1 LITFTSS
8 SAAMDGPTFKQTTNK
23 HTNTQTSEQILRGPA
38 RRRVAARTAA
48 PKHRAVRQAAAV
60 GAESV
65 KSARRV
71 TAQRRGRRWGRRHC
85 TLTPIGLAMPR
96 KYSMCAPSSRT
107 SGVRLFAPMPFLP
120 PFPSRTA
127 APHRSG
133 RADARP
139 SAVAWTGTSVVPF
152 AVAWSLRLRASASH
166 ALRCAGQCKP
176 WARAA
181 RSRRQACV
189 GAAVDGV
196 ARCTLV
202 LRTTDTY
209 RTQRTT
215 HAAHSNGDSARH
227 TARSVPPQRSAQ
239 CFALRSGACGRRSRG
254 SARRGCTTCSPPA
267 AARPRRLHAALD
279 MLRTAGRRHHSG
291 PWRAFIGAGAPR
303 VPRVLREYPRV
314 RHPPCG

>member
-1 LITFTSS
+1 MGRPST
-8 SAAMDGPTFKQTTNK
+8 KQQ
-23 HTNTQTSEQILRGPA
+23 TNTQTSEPIPRGPA

>member
-1 LITFTSS
+1 MITFTSS

-139 SAVAWTGTSVVPF
+139 SAVAWTGTSGVPF
-152 AVAWSLRLRASASH
+152 AVAWFLRLRASASH

-196 ARCTLV
+196 ARWYCVQQT
-202 LRTTDTY
+202 RTARSVQ
-209 RTQRTT
+209 RTQRT
-215 HAAHSNGDSARH
+215 
-227 TARSVPPQRSAQ
+227 
-239 CFALRSGACGRRSRG
+239 
-254 SARRGCTTCSPPA
+254 
-267 AARPRRLHAALD
+267 
-279 MLRTAGRRHHSG
+279 
-291 PWRAFIGAGAPR
+291 
-303 VPRVLREYPRV
+303 
-314 RHPPCG
+314 

>member
-1 LITFTSS
+1 MITFTSS

-23 HTNTQTSEQILRGPA
+23 HTNQRANPA
-38 RRRVAARTAA
+38 RTGTARVAARTAA

-71 TAQRRGRRWGRRHC
+71 TAQRRGRRWGRRHLL

-181 RSRRQACV
+181 RTAAGSMRRRCC
-189 GAAVDGV
+189 GW
-196 ARCTLV
+196 RCTLV

-215 HAAHSNGDSARH
+215 HAAHSNGDNSARH
-227 TARSVPPQRSAQ
+227 TARSVPPQRSAL

-267 AARPRRLHAALD
+267 PARQRRLHAAHD

-303 VPRVLREYPRV
+303 VPRILREYTRV